1 MKYPREWIDSVRE
14 RSDIVELIG
23 SYVTLRRAGSNY
35 TGLCP
40 FHSERTPSFT
50 VFPDTQSFFCFG
62 CEAGGDAFTFVMRS
76 ENLEYPEAVEFL
88 AKRAGIQIPE
98 THEDSDQ
105 PRGISRAR
113 AYELNRAAARFYRD
127 CLFDP
132 AIGEAGMNYLRDTR
146 GLDTAVIRHFGL
158 GYAPNEFGVLLPHL
172 KSLGFTE
179 EEMRQCFLCGRSQS
193 GRYYDYFRGRV
204 MFPVINTAG
213 EVVAFSGRDVTGT
226 SKAKYL
232 NSSDTPVFQKRKNLF
247 ALNFAKAHCAE
258 QMILCE
264 GNMDVVSMHA
274 AGFENAVASLGTA
287 LTDEQARIMARYTK
301 QVIIAYDGDSAGQRA
316 AGRAMDIF
324 ARVGLDVRVLRI
336 TDAKDPDEY
345 IRKFGTDAFA
355 RLLKGSST
363 GFSYRLDGVL
373 NRYNIKEPEDRIKA
387 AAELCGMVARVWS
400 SAEREVYLQAVSER
414 LGLPIDSLRRDVERA
429 QARIQRD
436 RHQSEARAAR
446 MSALALD
453 DRVNPEAAGNI
464 RAAAAEDTVLGLML
478 LYEEHRR
485 AVREGAVSLTAD
497 DFVTAFNRRVF
508 EAIMEL
514 ENSDG
519 GFSTA
524 VLGEKF
530 DPDEMGRLAK
540 LAQARRNLS
549 ENGQSVLKAAVR
561 TLQDVKNAVTKDDA
575 PPEDS
580 LERLLE
586 KKRQKMHKSNG

>member
-485 AVREGAVSLTAD
+485 AVRKGAVSLTAD

-524 VLGEKF
+524 VLGEQF

-561 TLQDVKNAVTKDDA
+561 TLQDEKNAVTKDDA

>member
-62 CEAGGDAFTFVMRS
+62 CEAGGDAFTLVMRS

-113 AYELNRAAARFYRD
+113 AYELKRAAARFYRD

-485 AVREGAVSLTAD
+485 AAREGAVSLTAD

-524 VLGEKF
+524 VLGEQF

-561 TLQDVKNAVTKDDA
+561 TLQDEKNAVTKDDA

>member
-247 ALNFAKAHCAE
+247 ALNFAKAHCAS

-478 LYEEHRR
+478 LYQEHRR
-485 AVREGAVSLTAD
+485 EGPEGAVSLTAD

-519 GFSTA
+519 GFSTD
-524 VLGEKF
+524 VLGEQF

-561 TLQDVKNAVTKDDA
+561 TLQDEKNAVTKDDA

>member
-549 ENGQSVLKAAVR
+549 ENGQPVLKAAVR
-561 TLQDVKNAVTKDDA
+561 TLQDEKNAVTKDDA

>member
-301 QVIIAYDGDSAGQRA
+301 RVVISYDSDAPGQKAANRA
-316 AGRAMDIF
+316 IGILGE
-324 ARVGLDVRVLRI
+324 VGLDVRVLRI
-336 TDAKDPDEY
+336 EGAKDPDEFIKKY
-345 IRKFGTDAFA
+345 GADKFRQQLSGSFGKFDFNMDGILA
-355 RLLKGSST
+355 RH
-363 GFSYRLDGVL
+363 
-373 NRYNIKEPEDRIKA
+373 NIALPDEKIKA
-387 AAELCGMVARVWS
+387 CTELANLVAGIYS
-400 SAEREVYLQAVSER
+400 SAEREVYIAAAAKKLDIPAE
-414 LGLPIDSLRRDVERA
+414 SLRADVERLM
-429 QARIQRD
+429 RKKKSEYKKE
-436 RHQSEARAAR
+436 QSKKVLRQ
-446 MSALALD
+446 SAGYG
-453 DRVNPEAAGNI
+453 DRVNPDYAKNI
-464 RAAAAEDTVLGLML
+464 AAAKAEEAVLGML
-478 LYEEHRR
+478 LLYPEHRE
-485 AVREGAVSLTAD
+485 AVRTGKVKLSAAD
-497 DFVTAFNRRVF
+497 FFTDFGRRVF
-508 EAIMEL
+508 EAVE
-514 ENSDG
+514 ENDHDG
-519 GFSTA
+519 SFTLS
-524 VLGEKF
+524 VLGQFFTPE
-530 DPDEMGRLAK
+530 EEGRITRMQLSRSA
-540 LAQARRNLS
+540 LSDNGAAVFADNVSALRRERAEVADS
-549 ENGQSVLKAAVR
+549 ENGV
-561 TLQDVKNAVTKDDA
+561 DGI
-575 PPEDS
+575 
-580 LERLLE
+580 LELIRE
-586 KKRQKMHKSNG
+586 KRNT